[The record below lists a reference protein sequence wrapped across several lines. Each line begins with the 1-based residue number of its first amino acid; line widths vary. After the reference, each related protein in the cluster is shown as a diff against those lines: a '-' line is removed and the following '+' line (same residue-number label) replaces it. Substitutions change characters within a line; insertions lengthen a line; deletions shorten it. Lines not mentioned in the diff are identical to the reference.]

1 MHVKYL
7 VQNQA
12 PTNYS
17 INGIYDDE
25 EDGVDDVNNG
35 ESEKEF

>member
-7 VQNQA
+7 VQSQA
-12 PTNYS
+12 STNYS

-25 EDGVDDVNNG
+25 EDGVDDNNG
-35 ESEKEF
+35 EKEKEF